1 MTMDCEVS
9 SVYKEKK
16 WGNEEGGEYITDGY
30 AFRGKKSFEKALTG
44 LKETMERGIEK
55 DINGVHFK
63 VLDTRKKGVE
73 LEIEIEMNEKMI
85 KE

>member
-30 AFRGKKSFEKALTG
+30 AFRGKKSFEKA
-44 LKETMERGIEK
+44 
-55 DINGVHFK
+55 
-63 VLDTRKKGVE
+63 
-73 LEIEIEMNEKMI
+73 
-85 KE
+85 